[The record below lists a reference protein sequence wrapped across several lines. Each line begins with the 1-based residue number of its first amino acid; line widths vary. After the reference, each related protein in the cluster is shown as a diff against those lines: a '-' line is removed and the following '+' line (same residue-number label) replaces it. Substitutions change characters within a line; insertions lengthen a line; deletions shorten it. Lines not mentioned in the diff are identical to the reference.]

1 MKSFVKNSV
10 PIPILSLKP
19 NLRGH
24 HRQPDYFKTGLV
36 RNLFQSDILSVQKNK
51 LIKLTLIL
59 ALIIWGA
66 GISYLIMTF
75 HFRHMV
81 SFTAASTEP
90 IREWWA
96 QQVQSTESKNSSTAQ
111 EKYWI
116 HFLSP
121 SCGCSKK
128 VFEFLIDRADQML
141 IDRAD
146 QKKITRVSFKS

>member
-1 MKSFVKNSV
+1 MYRAAIWVCYYFICTVC
-10 PIPILSLKP
+10 PGFAISLRP
-19 NLRGH
+19 FYPCYIWNIVL
-24 HRQPDYFKTGLV
+24 PDYFKTGLV

-59 ALIIWGA
+59 ALIIRGA

-116 HFLSP
+116 HFLYLSR
-121 SCGCSKK
+121 
-128 VFEFLIDRADQML
+128 F
-141 IDRAD
+141 
-146 QKKITRVSFKS
+146 